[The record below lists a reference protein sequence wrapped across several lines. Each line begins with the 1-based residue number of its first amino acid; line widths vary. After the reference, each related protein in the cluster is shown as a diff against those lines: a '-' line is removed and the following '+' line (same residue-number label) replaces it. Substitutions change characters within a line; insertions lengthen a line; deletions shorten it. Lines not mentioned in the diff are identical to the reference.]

1 MTQNTRNSLPKSNY
15 FNKYFCPPKLKKGD
29 TAVVIAPAK
38 TLATVD
44 KDLINIAIQRLRELG
59 ITVKLGK
66 HVYEQD
72 IFESSSI
79 KSRVQDL
86 HNAF

>member
-1 MTQNTRNSLPKSNY
+1 MSQNTKDSSSPNKY
-15 FNKYFCPPKLKKGD
+15 FNKYFYPPKLKRGD

-44 KDLINIAIQRLRELG
+44 KDLINIAIQRLHELG
-59 ITVKLGK
+59 ITVKFGK

-79 KSRVQDL
+79 ESRVQDL